1 MPLVYPNMQMSEV
14 VEEHPSLIP
23 VINRFGI
30 RLGLGDKSVKAICEE
45 YRLDTDFLLTVIN
58 TFLNE
63 EYFPEKKLQTF
74 HTSQIIDYLTKTNQY
89 YQRYQIPNIERHLGS
104 FISMSTPGNNT
115 LNLIGKFFSSFK
127 EELTSRIEKD
137 DRVWF
142 PYCLSL
148 SEKLKDYPSSGQV
161 EALHLGTEQRLEDP
175 IEALLADLKSIMV
188 KHLSGDYNENLC
200 YAVIFAISSLDKD
213 IKQIAIILPDTLQS
227 IGLQSMLIDYFPPVE
242 ISHYPTFEAF
252 STSGNDTFD
261 YYFTNAALFVLYA
274 DFFLPRRSKTMVL
287 IDGTEGEGGLS
298 ATSHITIKASQE
310 VIIEQLEQLFTGENN
325 SISSDNNKELSTRE
339 TDVLQLIVK
348 GSTNKEIA
356 DKLNIS
362 LNTVL
367 SHRKNITTKL
377 GIKTVSGLTFYA
389 IMNGIISGDDIEL

>member
-30 RLGLGDKSVKAICEE
+30 RLGLGDKSVKVICEE
-45 YRLDTDFLLTVIN
+45 YQLDADFLLTVIN

-74 HTSQIIDYLTKTNQY
+74 HTSQIIDYLTKTNLY

-148 SEKLKDYPSSGQV
+148 SEKLKDYQSSGQL

-200 YAVIFAISSLDKD
+200 YAVIFAISSLEKD
-213 IKQIAIILPDTLQS
+213 IKQHNRIRYRILTP
-227 IGLQSMLIDYFPPVE
+227 
-242 ISHYPTFEAF
+242 
-252 STSGNDTFD
+252 
-261 YYFTNAALFVLYA
+261 
-274 DFFLPRRSKTMVL
+274 MV
-287 IDGTEGEGGLS
+287 S
-298 ATSHITIKASQE
+298 AME
-310 VIIEQLEQLFTGENN
+310 
-325 SISSDNNKELSTRE
+325 
-339 TDVLQLIVK
+339 
-348 GSTNKEIA
+348 
-356 DKLNIS
+356 KLCI
-362 LNTVL
+362 
-367 SHRKNITTKL
+367 
-377 GIKTVSGLTFYA
+377 
-389 IMNGIISGDDIEL
+389 

>member
-74 HTSQIIDYLTKTNQY
+74 HTSQIID
-89 YQRYQIPNIERHLGS
+89 IERHLGS

-200 YAVIFAISSLDKD
+200 YAVIFAISSLEKD
-213 IKQIAIILPDTLQS
+213 IKQHNRIRYRILTP
-227 IGLQSMLIDYFPPVE
+227 
-242 ISHYPTFEAF
+242 
-252 STSGNDTFD
+252 
-261 YYFTNAALFVLYA
+261 
-274 DFFLPRRSKTMVL
+274 MV
-287 IDGTEGEGGLS
+287 S
-298 ATSHITIKASQE
+298 AME
-310 VIIEQLEQLFTGENN
+310 
-325 SISSDNNKELSTRE
+325 
-339 TDVLQLIVK
+339 
-348 GSTNKEIA
+348 
-356 DKLNIS
+356 KLCI
-362 LNTVL
+362 
-367 SHRKNITTKL
+367 
-377 GIKTVSGLTFYA
+377 
-389 IMNGIISGDDIEL
+389 